1 MAQEIVRL
9 LVWAIADFAKAIVGK
24 SRMSKIHENAWFPG
38 AVIFIGAALWGL
50 YWLPLR
56 YIEAAGLNGLWSV
69 FGINV
74 VPLIAL
80 LPLAYHR
87 RKVIQREAVAIAIIG
102 LMTGLGLVCYS
113 IGLIYTTIMRAT
125 LLFYL
130 TPIWST
136 IFAYLILKERASWHR
151 WLAIFIGFAGL
162 FLMLS
167 AGGVSAKSLNI
178 GDLAG
183 FMSGIFWGLGA
194 VALRRWPHI
203 GPADSVP
210 SQYLFGTL
218 VTLGAIAV
226 AGTSAGV
233 MPVASVWWDA
243 LPPIILF
250 YVMLVVPSLFAI
262 FWAAQRV
269 SPGRTGI
276 LMMSEVIVAGI
287 SAPLLAGEYLS
298 TPEFVG
304 AVLIVAAGLVEV
316 LGPAQTGEKS
326 AV

>member
-1 MAQEIVRL
+1 MNDIH
-9 LVWAIADFAKAIVGK
+9 K
-24 SRMSKIHENAWFPG
+24 SAWFPG
-38 AVIFIGAALWGL
+38 AVIFVGAALWGL

-56 YIEAAGLNGLWSV
+56 YIEAAGLNGLWSI
-69 FGINV
+69 FAINI
-74 VPLIAL
+74 VPLVAL
-80 LPLAYHR
+80 FPLAFHR
-87 RKVIQREAVAIAIIG
+87 RKIIQREAAAIAIIG

-113 IGLIYTTIMRAT
+113 IGLIYTSIMRAT

-136 IFAYLILKERASWHR
+136 LFAFLILKERAGWQR
-151 WLAIFIGFAGL
+151 WAAIAVGFAGL

-167 AGGVSAKSLNI
+167 AGGSSANPLNV

-183 FMSGIFWGLGA
+183 FMSGVFWGFGA
-194 VALRRWPHI
+194 TGLRRWPHI
-203 GPADSVP
+203 GPSDSVP

-218 VTLGAIAV
+218 VTLLAIAI
-226 AGTSAGV
+226 AGTSAGQV
-233 MPVASVWWDA
+233 PAIGVFWEA
-243 LPPIILF
+243 LPAIIFF
-250 YVMLVVPSLFAI
+250 YVLLVVPSLFAI

-298 TPEFVG
+298 RPEMLG
-304 AVLIVAAGLVEV
+304 AALIVAAGLIEV

-326 AV
+326 AA